1 MYYLFC
7 INDESYNLFYNN
19 SSYLY
24 YILKVLLHIK
34 KEDFIYGYN
43 LYKSICIPFKTDV
56 LKSYFKY
63 LDIKPSRIIINNKNL
78 FRLFNIYNKKIF
90 VVDFKNKKYFWI
102 KDILL
107 NR

>member
-1 MYYLFC
+1 MFKIIYLYHYIIGDTMYYLFC

-43 LYKSICIPFKTDV
+43 LYKSICIPF
-56 LKSYFKY
+56 
-63 LDIKPSRIIINNKNL
+63 
-78 FRLFNIYNKKIF
+78 
-90 VVDFKNKKYFWI
+90 
-102 KDILL
+102 
-107 NR
+107 

>member
-1 MYYLFC
+1 MD
-7 INDESYNLFYNN
+7 II
-19 SSYLY
+19 
-24 YILKVLLHIK
+24 YIRVYVFH
-34 KEDFIYGYN
+34 
-43 LYKSICIPFKTDV
+43 
-56 LKSYFKY
+56 FKY

-90 VVDFKNKKYFWI
+90 VIDFKNKKYFWI